1 MKASIFYIKLNLTD
15 DNYVPKTSLYQLKII
30 LLPPN
35 ASNSSNSTSNSSESN
50 DSTVLG
56 NFSAIGDNYLI
67 NGKLVKKN
75 SIA

>member
-1 MKASIFYIKLNLTD
+1 MNASIFYIKLNLTD
-15 DNYVPKTSLYQLKII
+15 DNYVPKTSLYQLKIT

-35 ASNSSNSTSNSSESN
+35 ASNSSNSASNSSDPN
-50 DSTVLG
+50 DSTILS
-56 NFSAIGDNYLI
+56 NFSAIGDNYMI